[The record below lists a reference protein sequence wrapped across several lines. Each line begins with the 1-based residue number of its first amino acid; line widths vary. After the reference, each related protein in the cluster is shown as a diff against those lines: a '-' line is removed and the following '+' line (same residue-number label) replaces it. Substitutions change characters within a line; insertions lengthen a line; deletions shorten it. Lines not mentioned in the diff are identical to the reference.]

1 MYRCV
6 RFQLRA
12 KPLQETQLRRWAG
25 QARWLWNRA
34 LHEQK
39 TRYEAGQPYA
49 NYVAMAKWLTE
60 WRNDPE
66 TAWLAQSP
74 VHVQQQVLKHLDHA
88 FQRFFANIK
97 SGARPGYPK
106 FKRYGHEPGLRF
118 PDAKQIQFDPGTQ
131 RLKLP
136 KLGWVRVRQ
145 SKAIP
150 GNIANATLTREGATW
165 SVSLQYQVAD
175 VASAAG
181 LAPTLALDL
190 GVTNFYTTSEGV
202 HQEPLHAL
210 KRQAARLRRYQRG
223 VARKQKGSNNRKKA
237 VNRLANLHRRIA
249 RQRTDWLH
257 KRSTALAREH
267 AVIAMEDLRVG
278 AMSRS
283 SAGTLET
290 PGTNV
295 KAKSGLNRAILDQG
309 WGTFR
314 NMLVY
319 KLQANGGQLV
329 LVPPAYSSQRC
340 SACGFIHAEN
350 RKTQARFACVACGH
364 QEHADVNAAKNILA
378 AGHAVS
384 ACGGDVRRS
393 ARKCTSAAPVKQ
405 EPTEAPRR
413 ASRSAAGILVLP
425 ATRAAAN
432 G

>member
-60 WRNDPE
+60 
-66 TAWLAQSP
+66 
-74 VHVQQQVLKHLDHA
+74 
-88 FQRFFANIK
+88 
-97 SGARPGYPK
+97 Y
-106 FKRYGHEPGLRF
+106 
-118 PDAKQIQFDPGTQ
+118 
-131 RLKLP
+131 
-136 KLGWVRVRQ
+136 
-145 SKAIP
+145 
-150 GNIANATLTREGATW
+150 
-165 SVSLQYQVAD
+165 
-175 VASAAG
+175 
-181 LAPTLALDL
+181 
-190 GVTNFYTTSEGV
+190 FYTTSEGV

-210 KRQAARLRRYQRG
+210 KRQAARLRRYQRA

-257 KRSTALAREH
+257 KRSTALARDH

-425 ATRAAAN
+425 ATRAAAS